1 MNTSAAESNDSRDL
15 EHLAC
20 AAPFVFLLVAAAD
33 GSIDKKELKRFSQ
46 LMAEEEYAILAAV
59 MVQAGLPIE
68 QLLAACKER
77 LADPINELMS
87 LGQIIDN
94 RLPADAALQFKA
106 ALLKFGHAIAQS
118 SGGFLGFGR
127 KVDKQ
132 EAAMLALIVAAFSQS
147 GASAAEPQ
155 AEGGKAVLNDELFP
169 ALKPADWVT
178 NARGHVALQSIF
190 LSDEIKD
197 NEPVVGYVHDN
208 PQTVTFVPFDSVG
221 DQLTITDIHKHAMD
235 NLERRLAAVNWQE
248 LSFDTDIEGLGT
260 IGGLV
265 LTGDY
270 FASEAILSESLMK
283 KAHQQS
289 NSAMLMA
296 IAPQRGELF
305 VTQLVSEENPERER
319 IIFAQFAIKKFFK
332 ADQAPISPNVF
343 IVRNG
348 KIVGTI
354 GGMEQIIAEAH
365 KMAEAEQKQ
374 EEALLEH
381 GGQLK
386 GNQDDTALE
395 ISVKAHCVETMF
407 QNLQHVIRHYV
418 RSVTKEA
425 GFNGS
430 VNVVVTVEDS
440 ILEPDDRDT
449 VGAELNNMCQFLT
462 EQFAAL
468 NMKGSNGSPVTV
480 ACQVEVIATA

>member
-46 LMAEEEYAILAAV
+46 LMAEEEYAILAAM
-59 MVQAGLPIE
+59 MVQAGIPIE

-77 LADPINELMS
+77 LADPVNELMS
-87 LGQIIDN
+87 LGQIIDD

-106 ALLKFGHAIAQS
+106 ALLKFGHAIAKS

-190 LSDEIKD
+190 LGNEIKD

-208 PQTVTFVPFDSVG
+208 PQTVTFVPSDSVG

-235 NLERRLAAVNWQE
+235 NLERRLAAVNWEE

-283 KAHQQS
+283 KAHQQLD
-289 NSAMLMA
+289 SAMLMA

-354 GGMEQIIAEAH
+354 GGMEQIIAEARN
-365 KMAEAEQKQ
+365 MAEAEQKQ
-374 EEALLEH
+374 EAALLEH
-381 GGQLK
+381 GGRLK

-395 ISVKAHCVETMF
+395 ISVKAHCVETMY
-407 QNLQHVIRHYV
+407 QNLQHIIRHYV
-418 RSVTKEA
+418 QAVTKEA
-425 GFNGS
+425 SFNGS
-430 VNVVVTVEDS
+430 VDVVVTVEDS
-440 ILEPDDRDT
+440 ILKPDDRDT
-449 VGAELNNMCQFLT
+449 FGAELNNMCQFLT

-480 ACQVEVIATA
+480 ACQVEVVATA

>member
-1 MNTSAAESNDSRDL
+1 MNTNAAESDDSRDL

-59 MVQAGLPIE
+59 MTQSGLGIE
-68 QLLAACKER
+68 QLLAACKNR
-77 LADPINELMS
+77 LADPVNELMS

-94 RLPADAALQFKA
+94 RLPTDTALEFKA

-132 EAAMLALIVAAFSQS
+132 EAAVLALIVAAFSQS
-147 GASAAEPQ
+147 GASAAETQ
-155 AEGGKAVLNDELFP
+155 TEGGEAVLNDELFP
-169 ALKPADWVT
+169 ALKPAEWVA
-178 NARGHVALQSIF
+178 NARGHVAMQSIY

-197 NEPVVGYVHDN
+197 NEPAVGYVHDN
-208 PQTVTFVPFDSVG
+208 PQTVAFVPTSSV
-221 DQLTITDIHKHAMD
+221 DEQSTIADIHKHAMD
-235 NLERRLAAVNWQE
+235 NLERRLAGVNWAE
-248 LSFDTDIEGLGT
+248 LSFDTGAEDLGT
-260 IGGLV
+260 VGGLV

-283 KAHQQS
+283 KAHQQL

-305 VTQLVSEENPERER
+305 VTQLVSEEDPEPERV
-319 IIFAQFAIKKFFK
+319 IFAQFAIKKFFN

-343 IVRNG
+343 ILRNG

-354 GGMEQIIAEAH
+354 GGMEQIIAEARS
-365 KMAEAEQKQ
+365 MAEAEREQ

-381 GGQLK
+381 DGKLK
-386 GNQDDTALE
+386 GNESDTALE
-395 ISVKAHCVETMF
+395 ISVKAHCAETMF
-407 QNLQHVIRHYV
+407 KNLQHVIRQYV
-418 RSVTKEA
+418 QAVTEQA
-425 GFNGS
+425 SFNGS
-430 VNVVVTVEDS
+430 VNVFVRIEDAL
-440 ILEPDDRDT
+440 LEPNDHDT
-449 VGAELNNMCQFLT
+449 VGAELNNLCQFLT

-468 NMKGSNGSPVTV
+468 NLKGNNGSPVTV
-480 ACQVEVIATA
+480 ACQVEVVATA